1 MTKESTMTFW
11 SNRAPDKIDIDV
23 PNGTSGV
30 WSISTFTVTEED
42 ERWEMVRAAASSSSR
57 GRYVSAGTYKALKR
71 GGHIIMSNTPDE
83 IRDHRYFFSRAKGKV
98 LINGL
103 GLGMALKAILNKVD
117 DKGVPVVSH
126 IFVVEKSEDVL
137 RLVQPTYES
146 DLRVRF
152 FNDDALDFECRGEK
166 FDLVWHDIFDDI
178 CADNLPIMH
187 KLHRK
192 YGGKTGWQGS
202 WCRERCEYMMKQQRA
217 HSRFW

>member
-1 MTKESTMTFW
+1 MTPWNDNKT
-11 SNRAPDKIDIDV
+11 PHKIDIEV

-30 WSISTFTVTEED
+30 WSVSTYTVTEED

-71 GGHIIMSNTPDE
+71 NGHVIMSNTPDE

-117 DKGVPVVSH
+117 DKGAPAVELVH
-126 IFVVEKSEDVL
+126 VVEKAEDVL
-137 RLVQPTYES
+137 KLVRPTYES
-146 DLRVRF
+146 DKRVSF
-152 FNDDALDFECRGEK
+152 IHADALEYKPTLRYDV
-166 FDLVWHDIFDDI
+166 VWHDIFDDI

-192 YGGKTGWQGS
+192 YGGKAEWQGS
-202 WCRERCEYMMKQQRA
+202 WCRERCEYLLKQQRA

>member
-1 MTKESTMTFW
+1 MTPWNDNKT
-11 SNRAPDKIDIDV
+11 PHKIDIEV

-30 WSISTFTVTEED
+30 WSVSTYTVTEED

-71 GGHIIMSNTPDE
+71 NGHVIMSNTPDE

-117 DKGVPVVSH
+117 DKGAPAVELVH
-126 IFVVEKSEDVL
+126 VVEKAEDVL
-137 RLVQPTYES
+137 KLVRPTYES
-146 DLRVRF
+146 DKRVSF
-152 FNDDALDFECRGEK
+152 IHADALEYKSTLRYDV
-166 FDLVWHDIFDDI
+166 VWHDIFDDI

-192 YGGKTGWQGS
+192 YGGKAEWQGS
-202 WCRERCEYMMKQQRA
+202 WCRERCEYLLKQQRA